1 MVKYFAVVS
10 RPPAYGIAVLAV
22 VCVLGIVTTGL
33 DPRELDSSLG
43 MILLV
48 HMLLASSGFAPAAR
62 LGHFDP
68 RLVRGRGRTAALA
81 AQWCGSVLPG
91 AVAWSVVCLTGLRA
105 GSEAAVSALYGSR
118 LAAFWIVSSLAW
130 SAGFLLPRG
139 AGGGIWIGVLMV
151 LLLRHADLLASAG
164 VEGALRIARGAA
176 MLTLCP
182 FLLLGSHVPV
192 GVPEIFA
199 ATGAA
204 SLVLL
209 VTWRA
214 GARLDVFLVE
224 RS

>member
-10 RPPAYGIAVLAV
+10 RPPAYGVAVLAG
-22 VCVLGIVTTGL
+22 VCVLGIVTTAL

-62 LGHFDP
+62 RGHFDP
-68 RLVRGRGRTAALA
+68 MLVRGRGRTAALA

-91 AVAWSVVCLTGLRA
+91 AVAWTIVCIAGLRA
-105 GSEAAVSALYGSR
+105 GSEAAASALYGSR
-118 LAAFWIVSSLAW
+118 LAAFWIVSSVAW

-151 LLLRHADLLASAG
+151 LLLRHADLLASG
-164 VEGALRIARGAA
+164 GIEGALRIVRGAA
-176 MLTLCP
+176 TLILCP
-182 FLLLGSHVPV
+182 FLLLGSHAPV
-192 GVPEIFA
+192 GVPEIIA
-199 ATGAA
+199 ATGVAC
-204 SLVLL
+204 LVLF
-209 VTWRA
+209 VSWHA
-214 GARLDVFLVE
+214 GAQLDVFLVE